1 MNIKIL
7 ISILTGILWFSCGNQ
22 SELPGGGSGNSG
34 AGGNSGNSGNDWL
47 IPQDE
52 VLDGGPGK
60 DGIPEISDPEFISV
74 DEVDY
79 LDDDD
84 LVIGFTDGTEF
95 RAYPHAI
102 LDWHEIVNDDI
113 NGIKLAVTYCP
124 LTGTGIGW
132 DRVIK
137 GEETTFGVSGL
148 LYNSNLIPYDRL
160 TDSNWC
166 QISYQSVQG
175 NLIGE
180 FAKSH
185 YLVETSWKTW
195 KEQFPDSKVVSRNTG
210 FSRNYGNYPYGDYK
224 TNHDRLLFP
233 VSPTNNRLPAKERVL
248 AIVGSNVARVY
259 TLNSFSQG
267 TRVINGSFL
276 GDDIVVVGN
285 KEKNFIVAFK
295 NDLNG
300 ESMSFT
306 PAKEGDENVV
316 FMDTRGNAY
325 DLFGY
330 VVRGPDEGSK
340 LQNINAFMAY
350 WFSIEPFYQGIELF

>member
-1 MNIKIL
+1 MTKIFFITICTSVL
-7 ISILTGILWFSCGNQ
+7 MFACGNQ
-22 SELPGGGSGNSG
+22 SELPGGGSGSPG
-34 AGGNSGNSGNDWL
+34 SGGNSVVDWL

-52 VLDGGPGK
+52 VIDGGPGK
-60 DGIPEISDPEFISV
+60 DGIPAISDPEFIAV
-74 DEVDY
+74 QEVDY
-79 LDDDD
+79 LEDDD
-84 LVIGFTDGTEF
+84 LVIGFSDGNEI

-102 LDWHEIVNDDI
+102 LDWHEIINDDI
-113 NGIKLAVTYCP
+113 NGNKLAVTYCP

-166 QISYQSVQG
+166 QISYQSVNG
-175 NLIGE
+175 DLIGE

-195 KEQFPDSKVVSRNTG
+195 KEKFPDSKVVSENTG
-210 FSRNYGNYPYGDYK
+210 FSRNYGSYPYGDYK

-233 VSPTNNRLPAKERVL
+233 VSPTNNRLPGKERVL
-248 AIVGSNVARVY
+248 AIVGAKIARVY
-259 TLNSFSQG
+259 TFNSFADG
-267 TRVINGSFL
+267 TRVVHGSFL
-276 GDDIVVVGN
+276 GDAIVVVGN
-285 KEKNFIVAFK
+285 KEKNFMVAYK

-300 ESMSFT
+300 VSMNLS
-306 PAKEGDENVV
+306 PANHEAEEVIFQD
-316 FMDTRGNAY
+316 DRGNAY
-325 DLFGY
+325 NLFGY
-330 VVRGPDEGSK
+330 VVSGPDAGAR
-340 LQNINAFMAY
+340 LGNINAFMAF